1 MKDNKSI
8 TLLLLEDGQVK
19 TYVFTDKERILYGRK
34 APENEPD
41 IPSGSLAV
49 GREHGLFLRINDS
62 WFYCDMGNIN
72 GSFIHGKKVNPG
84 INGRMVPVL
93 LNDGDSIKVLRDDD
107 HFIPES
113 MIVFMTGKR
122 EAEKWKSCKVLRK
135 QVTFGNTKKDTIRI
149 PLEGEKTGV
158 LVLEKAKA
166 GWIVTA
172 HDKTITLNGK
182 MLSPSQSTEIQPY
195 DVLFVKGHYF
205 IIMQDGLIYPETKDV
220 EVNAG
225 RFKMF
230 G

>member
-1 MKDNKSI
+1 MKDNQII

-19 TYVFTDKERILYGRK
+19 PYVFADKEKIRFGRK
-34 APENEPD
+34 TPDNEPD
-41 IPSGSLAV
+41 LPSTSLAV
-49 GREHGLFLRINDS
+49 GREHGVFLRINDS

-72 GSFIHGKKVNPG
+72 GSFIHGKKVKPG

-122 EAEKWKSCKVLRK
+122 EEQKWKFCKVLWK
-135 QVTFGNTKKDTIRI
+135 QMSFGNTKKDNIRI
-149 PLEGEKTGV
+149 PLEGEKPGV
-158 LVLEKAKA
+158 LILEKAKE
-166 GWIVTA
+166 GWTVTA

-182 MLSPSQSTEIQPY
+182 VLPPSQSTQTQPY
-195 DVLFVKGHYF
+195 DVLFVKGHYY

-220 EVNAG
+220 EVNVK